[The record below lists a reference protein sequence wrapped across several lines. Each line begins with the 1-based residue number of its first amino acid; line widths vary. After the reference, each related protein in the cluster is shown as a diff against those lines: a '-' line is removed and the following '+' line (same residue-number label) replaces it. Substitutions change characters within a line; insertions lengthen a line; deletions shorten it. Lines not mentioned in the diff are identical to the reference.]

1 MSRIGEPMTS
11 TLSSVKQKE
20 FKQSIPFKVTT
31 AGLLPTEGE
40 ARDFCYQH
48 NGSEVFMKPATNRD
62 LKFHRCYFKVL
73 DWLWWQMPLSFK
85 KRVEQKDMYL
95 LMKLI
100 RGQYKVTM
108 QFKDIKHI
116 EYDSISFGKMNE
128 EVFKDYVNDSL
139 TAFLNE
145 ILIPMNLGHIYDESI
160 EEFEGFYMQI
170 I

>member
-1 MSRIGEPMTS
+1 
-11 TLSSVKQKE
+11 
-20 FKQSIPFKVTT
+20 
-31 AGLLPTEGE
+31 
-40 ARDFCYQH
+40 
-48 NGSEVFMKPATNRD
+48 
-62 LKFHRCYFKVL
+62 
-73 DWLWWQMPLSFK
+73 MPLSFK

-116 EYDSISFGKMNE
+116 EYDSISFGKMND

-139 TAFLNE
+139 IAFLNE

-160 EEFEGFYMQI
+160 KEFEGFYMQMI
-170 I
+170 